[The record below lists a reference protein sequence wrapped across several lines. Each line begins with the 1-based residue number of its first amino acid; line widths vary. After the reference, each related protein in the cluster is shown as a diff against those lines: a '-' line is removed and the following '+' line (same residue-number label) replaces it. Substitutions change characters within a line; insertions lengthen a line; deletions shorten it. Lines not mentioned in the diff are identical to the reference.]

1 MSSRIKYKMNSDLL
15 LGLLLAAILTIVIES
30 AVYWVRGYRD
40 KDFYLV
46 VLFINIAT
54 NLSLNLFGSIIAFN
68 FLFRNGFDSILLI
81 LILEIGIYFIELIP
95 LSKMTENKKRIRY
108 SVLIANLT
116 SMILGSLLLYII
128 QYII

>member
-1 MSSRIKYKMNSDLL
+1 MNSDLL